1 LTDQPSAAEPARRSR
16 TDRGDD
22 AARRRATARWRA
34 AIAVVV
40 LALLTIGGFLLFGGN
55 VPLIDDG
62 SGAPGEF
69 GFELLSVQA
78 SATSHTQPSQLRDT
92 VQEAGAGVK
101 ATMDELYFRA
111 FVDTGSWGDYR
122 AAYELFDGQAAAR
135 AEADAEVLTLGPTAN
150 DDFEALN
157 PTTRTLSIAVLTDL
171 KDVPATAIAEV
182 RFSADA
188 QRTDDTATQISSN
201 GSFFLRRVDGAWRIF
216 AYRVDRDDRAV
227 AAPSPTGS
235 PS

>member
-1 LTDQPSAAEPARRSR
+1 
-16 TDRGDD
+16 
-22 AARRRATARWRA
+22 
-34 AIAVVV
+34 VV
-40 LALLTIGGFLLFGGN
+40 ALLAIGGFLLFGGN

-135 AEADAEVLTLGPTAN
+135 AEADAEVLTLGLTAN
-150 DDFEALN
+150 DEYEALS

-188 QRTDDTATQISSN
+188 QRMDGTSTQISSN

-216 AYRVDRDDRAV
+216 AYRVDRGDRAV
-227 AAPSPTGS
+227 AEPSPTGS

>member
-16 TDRGDD
+16 TDRNGD

-40 LALLTIGGFLLFGGN
+40 VALLAIGGFLVFGGN

-62 SGAPGEF
+62 SGARGGF
-69 GFELLSVQA
+69 GFDLMSVQA
-78 SATSHTQPSQLRDT
+78 SATSHTQLSQLRDT
-92 VQEAGAGVK
+92 IQEAGTGVK

-111 FVDTGSWGDYR
+111 FVDTGSWGDYD

-135 AEADAEVLTLGPTAN
+135 AEVDAEVLTLGLTAN
-150 DDFEALN
+150 DDYEALR
-157 PTTRTLSIAVLTDL
+157 PTTGTLSIAVLTDP
-171 KDVPATAIAEV
+171 KDVPTTAIAEV
-182 RFSADA
+182 RFEADA
-188 QRTDDTATQISSN
+188 ERTDGTSAQISSN
-201 GSFFLRRVDGAWRIF
+201 GSYFLHQVDGAWRIF

-227 AAPSPTGS
+227 EEPSPTGS